1 MTEQTWNIAGS
12 QWERLTAAVR
22 ASRDALED
30 GAFALVERDAET
42 NSDAVVFY
50 ATSLNKPAGWP
61 YAFPESIPISRR
73 PVASIGRAWFE
84 PATGF
89 VQFEV
94 ALYAAAQALA
104 ADYEGGAG
112 DYDEVSYELALQQ
125 SVQGRPEDE
134 RWLKAEFARLT
145 KLVL

>member
-1 MTEQTWNIAGS
+1 MTEKTWNITNS
-12 QWERLTAAVR
+12 QWEQLAAAVR
-22 ASRDALED
+22 ASRDPLED
-30 GAFALVERDAET
+30 GALALVERHAET
-42 NSDAVVFY
+42 NSDVIVFY

-61 YAFPESIPISRR
+61 YAFPENIPISRKQ
-73 PVASIGRAWFE
+73 VASIGRAWFE
-84 PATGF
+84 GETGF

-134 RWLKAEFARLT
+134 HWLKAEFARLS